1 MLFRN
6 KKKINS
12 KRLFP
17 MSQKDLAEMLRMDCY
32 EYSVIKW
39 RLVSQEWPAM
49 NSFWMRVND
58 LGMFSNYDRINLD
71 SVILKNGENPRC
83 QRGSER
89 RSIIAQTDTSRATFM
104 PLFIMNLD
112 LYIYRFFIFPLLE
125 NKKKVA
131 LKRCTLKLANVI
143 FAQWPADSV
152 LYLFDETT

>member
-1 MLFRN
+1 
-6 KKKINS
+6 
-12 KRLFP
+12 
-17 MSQKDLAEMLRMDCY
+17 
-32 EYSVIKW
+32 
-39 RLVSQEWPAM
+39 
-49 NSFWMRVND
+49 MRVND

-104 PLFIMNLD
+104 SLFIMNLD
-112 LYIYRFFIFPLLE
+112 LYIYRSFIFPLLE

>member
-1 MLFRN
+1 
-6 KKKINS
+6 
-12 KRLFP
+12 

-112 LYIYRFFIFPLLE
+112 LYIYIDPLFFPFWKI
-125 NKKKVA
+125 KKKVA

-143 FAQWPADSV
+143 FAQWPADLV

>member
-1 MLFRN
+1 
-6 KKKINS
+6 
-12 KRLFP
+12 

-39 RLVSQEWPAM
+39 WLVSQEWPAM

-58 LGMFSNYDRINLD
+58 LGMFSNYDRINLARLRD
-71 SVILKNGENPRC
+71 PEERGKPSLSEGFRTKVNYRTNWHKSGDIYAVIY
-83 QRGSER
+83 
-89 RSIIAQTDTSRATFM
+89 
-104 PLFIMNLD
+104 
-112 LYIYRFFIFPLLE
+112 LYIYRSFIFPLLE
-125 NKKKVA
+125 NKKKIA

>member
-1 MLFRN
+1 
-6 KKKINS
+6 
-12 KRLFP
+12 
-17 MSQKDLAEMLRMDCY
+17 
-32 EYSVIKW
+32 
-39 RLVSQEWPAM
+39 
-49 NSFWMRVND
+49 MRVND

-112 LYIYRFFIFPLLE
+112 LSIYRSFIFPLLE
-125 NKKKVA
+125 NKKKIA

-143 FAQWPADSV
+143 FAQWPADLV

>member
-1 MLFRN
+1 
-6 KKKINS
+6 
-12 KRLFP
+12 
-17 MSQKDLAEMLRMDCY
+17 MSQKDLAEMLRMDCF

-112 LYIYRFFIFPLLE
+112 LSIYRSFIFPLLE
-125 NKKKVA
+125 NKKKSCAEA
-131 LKRCTLKLANVI
+131 LHIKIGKCYFCTMACRFGFI
-143 FAQWPADSV
+143 FVWRDDIGLQWVCSIICQW
-152 LYLFDETT
+152 

>member
-1 MLFRN
+1 MVVGESGMAGDEFILNEGQRP
-6 KKKINS
+6 I
-12 KRLFP
+12 
-17 MSQKDLAEMLRMDCY
+17 
-32 EYSVIKW
+32 
-39 RLVSQEWPAM
+39 
-49 NSFWMRVND
+49 
-58 LGMFSNYDRINLD
+58 GMFSNYDRINLD

-112 LYIYRFFIFPLLE
+112 LYIYRSFIFPLLE

-143 FAQWPADSV
+143 FAQWPADLV